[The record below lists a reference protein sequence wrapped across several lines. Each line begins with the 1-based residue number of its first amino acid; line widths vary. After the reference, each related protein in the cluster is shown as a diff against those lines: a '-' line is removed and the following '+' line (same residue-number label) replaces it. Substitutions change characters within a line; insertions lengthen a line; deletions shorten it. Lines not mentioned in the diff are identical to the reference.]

1 LAGGHGP
8 AAEATDA
15 GMAPPPIL
23 GLVSIAVSLQ
33 NLHDRIEACGPR
45 AFLVTVDE
53 NGNAHVV
60 SVVVRRDGDALAFD
74 AGQTSR
80 ANLAAHPTATLLW
93 PSRSFDN
100 GEYSLIVDGDG
111 VVAADG
117 DGVVFRPTAAVLH
130 RIAGST
136 GGGPSCIRVLSRD

>member
-1 LAGGHGP
+1 V
-8 AAEATDA
+8 AAQPPDA
-15 GMAPPPIL
+15 GPVPPPIL
-23 GLVSIAVSLQ
+23 GLVSIAVSLRD
-33 NLHDRIEACGPR
+33 LHDRIEACGPQ
-45 AFLVTVDE
+45 AFLVTVAE
-53 NGNAHVV
+53 AGEAHVV

-74 AGQTSR
+74 AGRTSR
-80 ANLAAHPTATLLW
+80 ANLAARPVATLLW

-117 DGVVFRPTAAVLH
+117 DEVVVRPTAAVLH

-136 GGGPSCIRVLSRD
+136 VGGPSCIRVLSRD